1 MPFVASVITFV
12 FAGMVFR
19 RYTFRKGLHLLIWG
33 VGLTLYAIG
42 ESMEAIHGAIG
53 WNPLVFRLWYLC
65 GAILVAAWLGQ
76 GTVYLLAR
84 RSWANALLA
93 ILLLGSLFAAFRVF
107 TAHLDPALLP
117 GTQLSGDAI
126 TTGGVRILTPFFN
139 IYGTIALVGGAI
151 YSAAVYWRRR
161 IFPNRVVGN
170 VLIAVGA
177 LAPALGGTLSR
188 FGLTEYL
195 YLSEFVGAV
204 LMFIGFLRATTP
216 IEERKPARS
225 IGDVS

>member
-1 MPFVASVITFV
+1 MQAINTVMPFVTSVITFV

-19 RYTFRKGLHLLIWG
+19 RYTLSKGVHLLIWG
-33 VGLTLYAIG
+33 FGLTLFAVA
-42 ESMEAIHGAIG
+42 ESMAAINGALG

-84 RSWANALLA
+84 RSWANVIL
-93 ILLLGSLFAAFRVF
+93 IVLLLGSLYAAFRVF
-107 TAHLDPALLP
+107 TAGLDPALLP
-117 GTQLSGDAI
+117 GAQLSGHAI

-139 IYGTIALVGGAI
+139 IYGLIALAGGAI
-151 YSAAVYWRRR
+151 YSTVVYWRRR
-161 IFPNRVVGN
+161 AFGKRAAGTI
-170 VLIAVGA
+170 LIALGA
-177 LAPALGGTLSR
+177 LAPGLGGALSR

-204 LMFIGFLRATTP
+204 LMFVGFILSTSPT
-216 IEERKPARS
+216 EK
-225 IGDVS
+225 